1 MLYKRDEN
9 AGGYFEPAAG
19 VGIKS
24 MVYGEKTHMCEF
36 KLRKGSRLPDHSHPH
51 EQTGLVVSGRIIINI
66 DGKDFDAG
74 PGDAWCIAG
83 GVTRRAEVIDDSI
96 VVEVFSPRREDYI
109 SRMGPGPDIPE
120 RKATPQP

>member
-1 MLYKRDEN
+1 MFYKRADKV
-9 AGGYFEPAAG
+9 GGYFEPADG
-19 VGIKS
+19 IGIKT

-36 KLRKGSRLPDHSHPH
+36 RLRKGSKLPNHSHPH
-51 EQTGLVVSGRIIINI
+51 EQTGMVVVGRIVINI

-83 GVTRRAEVIDDSI
+83 GVEHRAEIMDDSI

-109 SRMGPGPDIPE
+109 REINPE
-120 RKATPQP
+120 KK